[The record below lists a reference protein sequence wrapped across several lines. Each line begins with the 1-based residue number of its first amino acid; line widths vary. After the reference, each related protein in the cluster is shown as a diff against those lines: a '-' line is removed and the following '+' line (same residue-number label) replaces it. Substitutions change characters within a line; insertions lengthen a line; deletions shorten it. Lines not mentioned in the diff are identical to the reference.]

1 MWGNKK
7 QSNNVDTLIA
17 EGTCITGDITFDG
30 ALFIDGQINGNISC
44 PLESNSILSIGTHGK
59 IEGDIEVPN
68 VVIFGHVQGNVQ
80 VNGKVELKPGSKV
93 TGDLRYKVIE
103 MNAGAQVNGK
113 MIAMGETQALEHKPE
128 VSVVDSKASDS
139 NDKSGEEAKA
149 VNA

>member
-17 EGTCITGDITFDG
+17 EGTCIIGDITFDG
-30 ALFIDGQINGNISC
+30 ALFIDGQINGNICC

-59 IEGDIEVPN
+59 IEGDIDVPN

-128 VSVVDSKASDS
+128 VSVVDSTSES
-139 NDKSGEEAKA
+139 SEEAKA